1 MSSNFKVLKSS
12 ERQQSCSAALVSSS
26 YWHMNHFS
34 ICCRFW
40 LEWPSSTRSHRHTR
54 TNMQAGVQDCGV
66 GVCPGT
72 RLGCLGIDSTV
83 IWIAHPEETG
93 VRTGQRWLI
102 SSDWTLK
109 IWTRGL
115 FHVKTDSF
123 CDENKKNTWLGWL
136 EIYLGVSVYLEYSS
150 LCLSIFWGAY
160 KAQWGHQFHAFCGL
174 NREVVTHWPSTYL

>member
-1 MSSNFKVLKSS
+1 MEELSVSELKLQGLEVQWETAVLLRSLG
-12 ERQQSCSAALVSSS
+12 ELIVLT
-26 YWHMNHFS
+26 HVNHFS

-72 RLGCLGIDSTV
+72 RLGSLGIDSTV

-102 SSDWTLK
+102 SSDLTLK

-123 CDENKKNTWLGWL
+123 CDENKKIHGLGGWKYIWVSACIWNTVHF
-136 EIYLGVSVYLEYSS
+136 VSVS
-150 LCLSIFWGAY
+150 F
-160 KAQWGHQFHAFCGL
+160 
-174 NREVVTHWPSTYL
+174 EVLTKHNEVTNFMHFMA